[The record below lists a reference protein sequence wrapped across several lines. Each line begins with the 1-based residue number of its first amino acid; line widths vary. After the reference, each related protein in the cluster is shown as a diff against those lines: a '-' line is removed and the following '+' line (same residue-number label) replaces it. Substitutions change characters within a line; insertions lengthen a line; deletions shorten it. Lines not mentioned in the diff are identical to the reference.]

1 MGVYRYHAII
11 NFCYEV
17 SDSRKKLVKIV
28 IVQEFDW
35 LNRYLV
41 YYLYMDKCGCVGQ

>member
-1 MGVYRYHAII
+1 MGVYRYHVII

-35 LNRYLV
+35 SNRYLV
-41 YYLYMDKCGCVGQ
+41 YYLCMDECGCMGQ

>member
-1 MGVYRYHAII
+1 MYCYHVII

-17 SDSRKKLVKIV
+17 SDSRKKKIVKIV